1 MCHEFFFRLST
12 FSRICCSE
20 FGKELDRTLGEKQ
33 KLQMEIE
40 EQKAAMREIE
50 IREAKM
56 KLEAVQRDEDL
67 KVKSIYNNRN
77 VIVRNMY

>member
-1 MCHEFFFRLST
+1 MYV
-12 FSRICCSE
+12 CCSE

-50 IREAKM
+50 IREVKL
-56 KLEAVQRDEDL
+56 KLEAAQREEDL
-67 KVKSIYNNRN
+67 KVKSIYNIRN
-77 VIVRNMY
+77 LNSSCISIEI

>member
-1 MCHEFFFRLST
+1 MF
-12 FSRICCSE
+12 CSE

-56 KLEAVQRDEDL
+56 KLEAIQRDEDL

-77 VIVRNMY
+77 VIVQNMY

>member
-1 MCHEFFFRLST
+1 MYVCY
-12 FSRICCSE
+12 SE

-50 IREAKM
+50 IREVKL
-56 KLEAVQRDEDL
+56 KLEAAQREEDL
-67 KVKSIYNNRN
+67 KVKSIYNIRN
-77 VIVRNMY
+77 LNSSCISIEI

>member
-1 MCHEFFFRLST
+1 
-12 FSRICCSE
+12 
-20 FGKELDRTLGEKQ
+20 
-33 KLQMEIE
+33 MEIE

-56 KLEAVQRDEDL
+56 KLEAIQRDEDL

-77 VIVRNMY
+77 VILVRNMY

>member
-1 MCHEFFFRLST
+1 MYV
-12 FSRICCSE
+12 CCSE

-50 IREAKM
+50 IREVKL
-56 KLEAVQRDEDL
+56 KLEAAQREEDL

-77 VIVRNMY
+77 IIVLIQFWDILYT